1 MSRSLLLLLAAASL
15 SAQEV
20 PTPYYQV
27 DTTVSGTTNL
37 PWLQV
42 NTGAAGSYSVEYID
56 VGYASTAS
64 ESAWSLFSTASFDLD
79 ILTPDESF
87 VASASSVQ
95 LLGDFATDSAGRVS
109 QTLRFNFASPVVLN
123 GSTSYI
129 FWLDVFNNS
138 SSLIWTKGIANTVI
152 NPDGWS
158 QSYYQLSSGQS
169 FDLAV
174 GAYSPVPP
182 VPEPSTYG
190 LVLALGALGVAVSRR
205 RRA

>member
-1 MSRSLLLLLAAASL
+1 MSRKLLLLAAASL

-20 PTPYYQV
+20 PTPYYEV
-27 DTTVSGTTNL
+27 STTVTGTTNR

-42 NTGAAGSYSVEYID
+42 STGSAASYSVEYID

-64 ESAWSLFSTASFDLD
+64 QSTWSLFSTSSFDLD
-79 ILTPDESF
+79 IFTPSEQF
-87 VASASSVQ
+87 VDSASSVQ

-109 QTLRFNFASPVVLN
+109 QTLRFTFATPVVLD
-123 GSTSYI
+123 GSTDYI
-129 FWLDVFNNS
+129 FWIDVFNNS
-138 SSLIWTKGIANTVI
+138 GSLIWTKGIANTVV

-158 QSYYQLSSGQS
+158 QSYYQLSSGQV

-174 GAYSPVPP
+174 GAYLPAP

-190 LVLALGALGVAVSRR
+190 LILGLGALALAARR
-205 RRA
+205 RRKA